1 MRLEG
6 ERAALSQQLA
16 AERSRLGCYEAKWRE
31 QEREIC
37 DLKSLTV
44 DLKAQLNHGL
54 ANLGTWLLRT
64 VNDSFLHDGS
74 PTPQN
79 CSSPP
84 HPFFVCKYCRQG
96 GQKSI

>member
-1 MRLEG
+1 VEGRSHDNVPLQEETIVRLEG

-54 ANLGTWLLRT
+54 ANLGAYL
-64 VNDSFLHDGS
+64 
-74 PTPQN
+74 
-79 CSSPP
+79 
-84 HPFFVCKYCRQG
+84 
-96 GQKSI
+96 

>member
-54 ANLGTWLLRT
+54 ANLGAYL
-64 VNDSFLHDGS
+64 
-74 PTPQN
+74 
-79 CSSPP
+79 
-84 HPFFVCKYCRQG
+84 
-96 GQKSI
+96 

>member
-6 ERAALSQQLA
+6 VHAALSQQLS

-54 ANLGTWLLRT
+54 ANLGTWIRT
-64 VNDSFLHDGS
+64 VNDLFEQDGS

-79 CSSPP
+79 CS
-84 HPFFVCKYCRQG
+84 
-96 GQKSI
+96 